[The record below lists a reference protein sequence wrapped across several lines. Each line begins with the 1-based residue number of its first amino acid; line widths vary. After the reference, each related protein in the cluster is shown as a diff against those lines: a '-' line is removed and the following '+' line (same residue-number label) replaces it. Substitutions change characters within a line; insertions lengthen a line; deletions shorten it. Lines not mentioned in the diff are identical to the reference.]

1 MEVVGTICQLGNET
15 DDVMCRHVAHM
26 WQMRNAYEIYVENLK
41 DHLVSTE
48 KPNLNLNFHLVQN
61 KV

>member
-26 WQMRNAYEIYVENLK
+26 
-41 DHLVSTE
+41 
-48 KPNLNLNFHLVQN
+48 
-61 KV
+61 